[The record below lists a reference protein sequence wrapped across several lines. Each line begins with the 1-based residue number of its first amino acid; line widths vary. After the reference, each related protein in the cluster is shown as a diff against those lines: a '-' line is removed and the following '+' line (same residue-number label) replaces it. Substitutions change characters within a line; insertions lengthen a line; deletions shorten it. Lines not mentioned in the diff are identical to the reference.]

1 MALERGGLSEDP
13 GLVVQLVEAALLQHQ
28 LRQQQRQPQRV
39 GTKGGPGDGL
49 AAGGRPVSP
58 LEALALEVASDDRLL
73 ESLAEDEAGAG
84 AGAGAGMEAE
94 AGLRR
99 RLLGLLWN
107 HAVAALASKAYQP
120 ALAFFSAAVPLL
132 PATAAVVPGRDT
144 TSPGGPTLLECRR
157 AQALCKMGSGQHEGC
172 ARTRTALL
180 RAVVPPLDC
189 V

>member
-99 RLLGLLWN
+99 RLLMRRVLAAWEHGVSRLLWLGLLSR
-107 HAVAALASKAYQP
+107 VAAAYLSQVVRKAIQCLQGRQGR
-120 ALAFFSAAVPLL
+120 A
-132 PATAAVVPGRDT
+132 GRD
-144 TSPGGPTLLECRR
+144 
-157 AQALCKMGSGQHEGC
+157 QK
-172 ARTRTALL
+172 
-180 RAVVPPLDC
+180 
-189 V
+189 